1 MGVLIPRVFPGERT
15 RASAARR
22 TFRAGTFVAAV
33 VIAATTFEACTRGDG
48 ATSTAQELRAMTWP
62 DIEASARGQTVTV
75 RMWRGDQSINQFMD
89 TWVAPRL
96 ANAYGITL
104 RTVEGQGPEIV
115 NALMLERNAHANG
128 TADLVW
134 INGETFSNLRRENLL
149 LGPWAD
155 RVPSAALLDSASP
168 IIMRDFEQALDGYEL
183 PWGTVQAALIYDT
196 LRTPNPPR
204 TFDELARWIHAHQGR
219 FTHDQAFTGVTFLKA
234 LMYSL
239 NGGVSEF
246 QGGFNE
252 PVYTR
257 ASAKVWQW
265 LNDVRGDFWRG
276 GRSYPAGVAELHRL
290 FANGE
295 VDFTMS
301 NNQNEVITK
310 VRQGILPPSS
320 RALVL
325 RDGTIANA
333 HYLGI
338 PATAPHAAAAMVV
351 ANFLLSIEAQYEKQ
365 RPEVWADGTVLSR
378 PRLSPDWQ
386 RRFAA
391 LARESNAIPPDTLAK
406 YARPEIA
413 PQYHERLSADWRD
426 RIRDAA
432 KR

>member
-1 MGVLIPRVFPGERT
+1 M
-15 RASAARR
+15 
-22 TFRAGTFVAAV
+22 
-33 VIAATTFEACTRGDG
+33 
-48 ATSTAQELRAMTWP
+48 
-62 DIEASARGQTVTV
+62 

-96 ANAYGITL
+96 ASEFGITL

-115 NALMLERNAHANG
+115 NALMLERNARANG

-134 INGETFSNLRRENLL
+134 INGETFSNLRREKLL

-168 IIMRDFEQALDGYEL
+168 IIMHDFEQELGGYEL

-196 LRTPNPPR
+196 VRTPNPPR
-204 TFDELARWIHAHQGR
+204 TFDELARWIHAHPGR
-219 FTHDQAFTGVTFLKA
+219 FTHDQAFTGITFLKE

-239 NGGVSEF
+239 NGGVADF

-252 PVYTR
+252 QIYQQG
-257 ASAKVWQW
+257 SAKVWQW
-265 LNDVRGDFWRG
+265 LDNVRGDFWRE
-276 GRSYPAGVAELHRL
+276 GRTYPAGVAELHRL

-320 RALVL
+320 RAMVL

-338 PATAPHAAAAMVV
+338 PASAPHPAAAMVV

-365 RPEVWADGTVLSR
+365 RPEEWADGTVLDMQ
-378 PRLSPDWQ
+378 RLSLEWKN
-386 RRFAA
+386 RFNM
-391 LARESNAIPPDTLAK
+391 LARESNAIPQDTLVK
-406 YARPEIA
+406 YARPEVA
-413 PQYHERLSADWRD
+413 PQYHERLSADWRA
-426 RIRDAA
+426 RIRDVSN
-432 KR
+432 R

>member
-1 MGVLIPRVFPGERT
+1 
-15 RASAARR
+15 
-22 TFRAGTFVAAV
+22 
-33 VIAATTFEACTRGDG
+33 
-48 ATSTAQELRAMTWP
+48 MTWSA
-62 DIEASARGQTVTV
+62 IESSARGQTVTM

-89 TWVAPRL
+89 TWVAPHL
-96 ANAYGITL
+96 ASEFGITL

-115 NALMLERNAHANG
+115 NALLLERNARANG

-134 INGETFSNLRRENLL
+134 INGETFSNLRREKLL
-149 LGPWAD
+149 FGPWAD

-168 IIMRDFEQALDGYEL
+168 IIMRDFEQELGGLEL

-204 TFDELARWIHAHQGR
+204 SFDELARWIHAHPGR
-219 FTHDQAFTGVTFLKA
+219 FTHDQAFTGVTFLKE
-234 LMYSL
+234 LMYAL
-239 NGGVSEF
+239 NGGVSKF

-252 PVYTR
+252 PIYTQ

-265 LNDVRGDFWRG
+265 LDNTRNDFWRE
-276 GRSYPAGVAELHRL
+276 GRTYPAGVAELHRL

-338 PATAPHAAAAMVV
+338 PASAPHAAAAMVV
-351 ANFLLSIEAQYEKQ
+351 ANFLLSPEAQYEKQ
-365 RPEVWADGTVLSR
+365 RPEVWADGTVLRTSS
-378 PRLSPDWQ
+378 LSPDWQ
-386 RRFAA
+386 RKFGA
-391 LARESNAIPPDTLAK
+391 LALEANAILSDTLSK

-413 PQYHERLSADWRD
+413 PQYHERLNADWRA
-426 RIRDAA
+426 RIRDTPN
-432 KR
+432 R

>member
-1 MGVLIPRVFPGERT
+1 MPAATPPERM
-15 RASAARR
+15 RGRL
-22 TFRAGTFVAAV
+22 GLVGK
-33 VIAATTFEACTRGDG
+33 IAAAIAVGVGAFGGCNQHDG
-48 ATSTAQELRAMTWP
+48 ARTTAAEQRVRTWP
-62 DIEASARGQTVTV
+62 QIEASARGQTVTM

-96 ANAYGITL
+96 AKEFGITL

-115 NALMLERNAHANG
+115 NALMLERNAGATG
-128 TADLVW
+128 TTDLVW
-134 INGETFSNLRRENLL
+134 INGETFSNLRREHLL
-149 LGPWAD
+149 FGPWAD
-155 RVPSAALLDSASP
+155 RVPGAALLDSASS
-168 IIMRDFEQALDGYEL
+168 IIMRDFEQDLGGYEL

-204 TFDELARWIHAHQGR
+204 TFDELARWIHTHPGR
-219 FTHDQAFTGVTFLKA
+219 FTHDQAFTGVTFLKE

-239 NGGVSEF
+239 NGGVQPF

-252 PVYTR
+252 PVYMR
-257 ASAKVWQW
+257 ASAQVWQW
-265 LNDVRGDFWRG
+265 LDNVRGAFWRE
-276 GRSYPAGVAELHRL
+276 GRTYPAGVAELHRL

-338 PATAPHAAAAMVV
+338 PASAPHAAAAMVV
-351 ANFLLSIEAQYEKQ
+351 ANFLLSTEAQYEKQ
-365 RPEVWADGTVLSR
+365 RPEVWADGTVLSMH
-378 PRLSPDWQ
+378 RLSPEWQ
-386 RRFAA
+386 QRFTA
-391 LARESNAIPPDTLAK
+391 LARESNAVPPDTLAK

-413 PQYHERLSADWRD
+413 PEYHERLSTDWRA
-426 RIRDAA
+426 RIRDASN
-432 KR
+432 R

>member
-1 MGVLIPRVFPGERT
+1 MRALTFPLVMLL
-15 RASAARR
+15 AL
-22 TFRAGTFVAAV
+22 V
-33 VIAATTFEACTRGDG
+33 ATTTFGACARGDRTG
-48 ATSTAQELRAMTWP
+48 ATAEALRAMSWP
-62 DIEASARGQTVTV
+62 QIEAAARGQTVTM

-96 ANAYGITL
+96 ASDFGITL

-115 NALMLERNAHANG
+115 NALILERNARANG

-168 IIMRDFEQALDGYEL
+168 IIMRDFEQELGGYEL

-196 LRTPNPPR
+196 VRTPNPPR
-204 TFDELARWIHAHQGR
+204 TFDELAPWIHAHPGR
-219 FTHDQAFTGVTFLKA
+219 FTHDQAFTGITFLKE

-239 NGGVSEF
+239 NGGVKGF

-252 PVYTR
+252 QTYQQ

-265 LNDVRGDFWRG
+265 LDNVRGDFWRE
-276 GRSYPAGVAELHRL
+276 GRTYPAGVAELHRL

-333 HYLGI
+333 HYIGI
-338 PATAPHAAAAMVV
+338 PASAPHAAAAMVV
-351 ANFLLSIEAQYEKQ
+351 ANFLLSTEAQYEKQ
-365 RPEVWADGTVLSR
+365 RPEVWADGTVLGMQ
-378 PRLSPDWQ
+378 RLSPEWKS
-386 RRFAA
+386 RFDA

-406 YARPEIA
+406 YARPEVA
-413 PQYHERLSADWRD
+413 PRYHERLSADWRA
-426 RIRDAA
+426 RIRDVPNP
-432 KR
+432 